1 MANKKVDINAATLQD
16 FAQLCGIGV
25 RKAQAIIKYRKV
37 GLGKP
42 YFDVAVAFNLS
53 FQW

>member
-1 MANKKVDINAATLQD
+1 MASKKVDINTATLQD

-37 GLGKP
+37 SIDKLK
-42 YFDVAVAFNLS
+42 S
-53 FQW
+53 FMIYM

>member
-1 MANKKVDINAATLQD
+1 MASKKVDINTATLQD

-37 GLGKP
+37 SIDKLESVMI
-42 YFDVAVAFNLS
+42 YM
-53 FQW
+53 